1 VKEPGRLPGRPRDER
16 LDAEILRCGLEVM
29 LERGYHGA
37 SLTEIARRAG
47 VGTPAIYRRW
57 PTKAHLAI
65 ELVFQEPTPELIPNS
80 GSVRDGLV
88 EFMRLRLQTVS
99 TPLYRQILMPVV
111 IDGVAEGSVAAEIR
125 ERFIG
130 YRAGLAPRINRAIQ
144 DGELRADTNPDLLL
158 DFLMGTIT
166 MPLLFF
172 QDMPSVEKAEAIV
185 DQILSGFAN
194 REVPAKP
201 ARRDLNAT
209 RLS

>member
-1 VKEPGRLPGRPRDER
+1 VREPGRHPGRPRDDR
-16 LDAEILRCGLEVM
+16 LDVEILRCGLEVM

-37 SLTEIARRAG
+37 SLAEIARRAG

-88 EFMRLRLQTVS
+88 AFMRLRLQTVS

-130 YRAGLAPRINRAIQ
+130 YRAGLAQRIIRAIQ
-144 DGELRADTNPDLLL
+144 DGELRADTDPDLLL

-172 QDMPSVEKAEAIV
+172 QDMPPVEKAEAIV

-201 ARRDLNAT
+201 PLESAGGL
-209 RLS
+209 

>member
-1 VKEPGRLPGRPRDER
+1 MVHVKQPGRLPGRPRDER

-37 SLTEIARRAG
+37 SLAEIARRAG

-57 PTKAHLAI
+57 PSKAHLAI

-88 EFMRLRLQTVS
+88 EYVRLRLRTVS
-99 TPLYRQILMPVV
+99 TPLYRQIFMPVV

-125 ERFIG
+125 DRFIG

-144 DGELRADTNPDLLL
+144 DGELRADTDPDLLL
-158 DFLMGTIT
+158 DFLMGPVT

-172 QDMPSVEKAEAIV
+172 QDMPPVETAEAIV
-185 DQILSGFAN
+185 DQVLSGFEV
-194 REVPAKP
+194 REHTPPHAP
-201 ARRDLNAT
+201 
-209 RLS
+209 